1 MEGCGGDISVRARL
15 WGHIRVYGRRC
26 VGVMSLYEGL

>member
-1 MEGCGGDISVRARL
+1 MEGRGGTLVCVEGCE
-15 WGHIRVYGRRC
+15 GHIRVYGRRC